1 MYFPLHSFILTLA
14 YAELKSQ
21 LTLLFLLFF
30 PRLIMF
36 WESSSF
42 LDSFTRTT
50 EKQLKEYKC
59 FSVFYDEQLRSY
71 NRNVDSK
78 NDW

>member
-1 MYFPLHSFILTLA
+1 MYFPLHSFTFTLA
-14 YAELKSQ
+14 DAELKNQ

-30 PRLIMF
+30 SCLIMF

-42 LDSFTRTT
+42 LDGFTRT
-50 EKQLKEYKC
+50 EKQLKEYKR
-59 FSVFYDEQLRSY
+59 FSVFCDEQLHSY
-71 NRNVDSK
+71 DRNVDSK